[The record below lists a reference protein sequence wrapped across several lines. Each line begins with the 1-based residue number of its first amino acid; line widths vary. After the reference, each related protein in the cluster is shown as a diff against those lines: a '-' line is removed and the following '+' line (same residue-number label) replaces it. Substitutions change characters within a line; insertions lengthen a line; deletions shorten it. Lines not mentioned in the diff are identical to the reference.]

1 MLDGK
6 RLGVANVRPD
16 NVPRLPE
23 IPIVPSVRW
32 TLVALL
38 GAATFINYLD
48 RGSLAVALPII
59 SRDLR
64 MGPWEQGV
72 ALSAFFWTY
81 TAMQIPIGRIV
92 DRYSIKQVYAVMFAF
107 WSLAAAATGLVNGLA
122 ALLVCRVLLGIG
134 ESIYLPGGMKVVS
147 LHFRADESALPAGL
161 FDLGAKLGLAV
172 GTAIDVWLLVK
183 FGWRSLFFRTG
194 LVGLLW
200 LVPWL
205 WLYPGSTRSG
215 PRAARPRVNWGALA
229 TNRALV
235 GMSIGF
241 FCWDYF
247 WYFIISWLP
256 SYLYS
261 VRGVSL
267 PKLAIFGSLPY
278 LIFGAA
284 EGFGGWAAGALL
296 VRGADLSKVTKG
308 LIAAGFTFGLLIIP
322 AALVESPGASLAFL
336 FAAALSWIACA
347 NMLAILKIC
356 APDDEVALWTG
367 VQNTAGNVG
376 GVLAPVVTG
385 IAIARTGSYVPA
397 FLVVSAILIVGI
409 AAYTLAVPRLTAG
422 GRTVR

>member
-1 MLDGK
+1 MLEGK
-6 RLGVANVRPD
+6 QLPVAAVRLAR
-16 NVPRLPE
+16 VPG
-23 IPIVPSVRW
+23 VRW

-38 GAATFINYLD
+38 GTATFINYLD

-59 SRDLR
+59 SRDLGL
-64 MGPWEQGV
+64 GPREQGV

-92 DRYSIKQVYAVMFAF
+92 DRYSIKHVYAAMFLF

-122 ALLVCRVLLGIG
+122 ALLVCRVLLGVG

-147 LHFRADESALPAGL
+147 LHFRADESALPSGL
-161 FDLGAKLGLAV
+161 FDLGAKLGLAA
-172 GTAIDVWLLVK
+172 GTAIDVWLLVT

-205 WLYPGSTRSG
+205 WLYPGSER
-215 PRAARPRVNWGALA
+215 RAVLAARPRVGWRGLA

-256 SYLYS
+256 SYLFS
-261 VRGVSL
+261 VRGVTL
-267 PKLAIFGSLPY
+267 PRLALFGSAPY
-278 LIFGAA
+278 LIFAA
-284 EGFGGWAAGALL
+284 EGFGGWAAGAL
-296 VRGADLSKVTKG
+296 VGRGADLSKVTKG
-308 LIAAGFTFGLLIIP
+308 LIVGGFMFGLLIIP
-322 AALVESPGASLAFL
+322 AALVESPGASIAFL
-336 FAAALSWIACA
+336 FAAALSGIACA
-347 NMLAILKIC
+347 NMLAILKMC
-356 APDDEVALWTG
+356 APDDDVALWTG
-367 VQNTAGNVG
+367 VQNTVGNVG

-385 IAIARTGSYVPA
+385 LAIARTGSYVPA
-397 FLVVSAILIVGI
+397 FLVVSAILVVGI

-422 GRTVR
+422 GPGVP